1 MATLFCL
8 IIDTIMRK
16 MDFRG
21 NISTKSKQICAYADD
36 ILIIASTKQALNKA
50 FNKLADE
57 VEKTRSEDKYK

>member
-1 MATLFCL
+1 
-8 IIDTIMRK
+8 MRK